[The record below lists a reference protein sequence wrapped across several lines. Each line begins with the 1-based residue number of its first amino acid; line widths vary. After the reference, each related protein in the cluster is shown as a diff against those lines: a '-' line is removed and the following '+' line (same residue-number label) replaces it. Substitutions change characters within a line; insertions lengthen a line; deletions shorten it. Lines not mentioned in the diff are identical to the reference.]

1 MADLGMHAVG
11 GPGISGVILGV
22 VSLALGRSLP
32 RISPEASLM
41 LLEAGSDNI
50 AILVEEL
57 GLRAR
62 AIYYSER

>member
-1 MADLGMHAVG
+1 
-11 GPGISGVILGV
+11 
-22 VSLALGRSLP
+22 
-32 RISPEASLM
+32 M